1 MNWQR
6 IRRVVLV
13 LSLICA
19 AACASR
25 GVRCDGHLQRIN
37 TNSAGAP
44 P

>member
-1 MNWQR
+1 MSWQR
-6 IRRVVLV
+6 IGRVVLV
-13 LSLICA
+13 SVLLCA

-37 TNSAGAP
+37 TNNAGAP